1 MPYYCQQRLHC
12 YDDSHNQYIL
22 QCYWDLIDEIS
33 LYWLVDALDLLF
45 FANAVAVVA
54 VARRY
59 IVHFVDNLLKLVV
72 LESEVLVMLMDNID
86 IVAVAAEY
94 DNYYRVDCQEN
105 IYFDFVVAVA
115 HAIAAASLT
124 DAFDL

>member
-1 MPYYCQQRLHC
+1 MPYYCQQRLHY

-45 FANAVAVVA
+45 SVNVVAVV
-54 VARRY
+54 VARRC
-59 IVHFVDNLLKLVV
+59 IVHFVDNLLKLEV
-72 LESEVLVMLMDNID
+72 LESEVLEMLMDNID
-86 IVAVAAEY
+86 IVAVAVEY

-105 IYFDFVVAVA
+105 IYFDFGVAVA

>member
-1 MPYYCQQRLHC
+1 MMPYYYQQRLHY

-22 QCYWDLIDEIS
+22 QCYWDRIDEIS
-33 LYWLVDALDLLF
+33 LCWLADALDLLF
-45 FANAVAVVA
+45 SANFVVVA
-54 VARRY
+54 RIC
-59 IVHFVDNLLKLVV
+59 IVHFVDNLLK
-72 LESEVLVMLMDNID
+72 SEVLGNEVLEMLMRNID
-86 IVAVAAEY
+86 IFAVAAEY

-124 DAFDL
+124 VAFDL

>member
-1 MPYYCQQRLHC
+1 MMAYYCQQRLHY

-33 LYWLVDALDLLF
+33 LCWLVDELDLLF
-45 FANAVAVVA
+45 SVNVVS
-54 VARRY
+54 VARRC
-59 IVHFVDNLLKLVV
+59 IVHFVDNLLKLEV
-72 LESEVLVMLMDNID
+72 LENEVLEMWMDNID

>member
-1 MPYYCQQRLHC
+1 MMPYYCQQRLHC

-33 LYWLVDALDLLF
+33 LCWLVDELDLLF
-45 FANAVAVVA
+45 SANVVVVE
-54 VARRY
+54 VARIS
-59 IVHFVDNLLKLVV
+59 IVHFVDNLLKSVV
-72 LESEVLVMLMDNID
+72 LENEVLEMLMGNID

-94 DNYYRVDCQEN
+94 DNYYRVDCQGK

>member
-1 MPYYCQQRLHC
+1 MPYYCQQRLHY

-22 QCYWDLIDEIS
+22 QCYWDLIDEIF

-45 FANAVAVVA
+45 FVNVVVVV
-54 VARRY
+54 VARRC
-59 IVHFVDNLLKLVV
+59 IVHFVDNLLKLEV
-72 LESEVLVMLMDNID
+72 LESEVLEMLMDNID
-86 IVAVAAEY
+86 IVAVAVEY